1 MLRNL
6 MFLCHTKSY
15 IVLIRF
21 QKRAKHQLQPSQE
34 AVKVPPKL
42 IYDDERSYLLRMVLS
57 VQSWFNT
64 CNKNNAKMQRTIP
77 ELHLN

>member
-15 IVLIRF
+15 IVLTRF
-21 QKRAKHQLQPSQE
+21 RKRAKHQLQPPQE
-34 AVKVPPKL
+34 PVKVPPKL
-42 IYDDERSYLLRMVLS
+42 IYDDERS
-57 VQSWFNT
+57 FNT
-64 CNKNNAKMQRTIP
+64 CNKNNGKMQRTVP